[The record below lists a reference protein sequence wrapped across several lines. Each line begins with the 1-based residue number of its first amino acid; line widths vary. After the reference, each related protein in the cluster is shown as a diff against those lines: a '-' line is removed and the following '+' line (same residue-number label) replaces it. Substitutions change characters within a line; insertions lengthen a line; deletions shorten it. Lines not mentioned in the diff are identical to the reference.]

1 MDNQTE
7 GDGTANGPSGHD
19 GRSNGLE
26 IDEKRKE
33 LEVAEIM
40 CGIQQKNNQQK
51 TGDDVQQKA
60 IDSHHQRQAEQITGA
75 TPFHLQKSSET
86 APNSSMAPPNGA
98 NMLSDPGQLQS
109 VVAGH
114 SSVSTGPSS
123 SDRLNSGPGN
133 GPGPV
138 SKIDKLP
145 FVQFTPTQMVQTT
158 SQGPNHTIR
167 IVNDSEMSHINES
180 SSMSHHQQQSQ
191 QQPQGNVIQQQSMSG
206 QQATT
211 VSNIQQIQQQQQV
224 IVTQQVQQQLDQ
236 QNILIPPP
244 QQQHQVQQQQQVQLQ
259 QQQTIQQVQ
268 QQQQQQ
274 QQQQPTIELVELVD
288 NKTDENGQNFQVYQ
302 TQNGNQ
308 IIQTS
313 DGQFHSTTSG
323 ENQEFVYEDTQYIHD
338 GQIIT
343 KTEQFDSN
351 NQQIIITDPEY
362 TEEIYTDGAQEQ
374 ITYLDE
380 TGNEIGESHRPQG
393 IKLQS
398 IKNIQPVYIQNGQR
412 RKSIIQMRQN
422 SAPKIQL
429 MDSSGEAQFIQIQQP
444 STSQQIQLAPIRNNA
459 AQKQP
464 VVYYQTIL
472 LPPQN
477 SSQNNAST
485 LQVQNPNI
493 IQMSTK
499 NSNQSSN
506 VIFLSPNGTIETQ
519 HPTYKLI
526 NTNQKIEYVKVD
538 QNNQSLLDIAATQA
552 GIDLKSEQD
561 ADQKSKPIKTE
572 QVQSHHAYPSP
583 FSQIPIADRT
593 HQCKYCPK
601 RFARADECK
610 RHERIHTDTRPF
622 SCTYCPRAF
631 TRKDHLRT
639 HTRCHTKEKPYICPL
654 CSRGFARSDE
664 RIRHIKTHVKKGECT
679 MAEAKKKLGNVT
691 VGRRPTR
698 NLQKTQQQS
707 QQQSPSPVI
716 MNQTPSIPITIQQTD
731 SDSVGTYFKTSGS
744 NLTDTITLNPGS
756 SISGVQMS
764 GNMSD
769 KITIIEEASGNP
781 TETNLQL

>member
-1 MDNQTE
+1 MDNQT
-7 GDGTANGPSGHD
+7 DGESSGPAGHNS
-19 GRSNGLE
+19 RSNGLE

-40 CGIQQKNNQQK
+40 CGIQNKQQK

-86 APNSSMAPPNGA
+86 AQPNCSIAPSNGA
-98 NMLSDPGQLQS
+98 PMLSDSGPLQS
-109 VVAGH
+109 VVSGQPG
-114 SSVSTGPSS
+114 SVGTGPSTS
-123 SDRLNSGPGN
+123 NQLHSGN
-133 GPGPV
+133 GPV

-167 IVNDSEMSHINES
+167 IVNDTEMNHMNES
-180 SSMSHHQQQSQ
+180 QSMSHHQQGQSQ
-191 QQPQGNVIQQQSMSG
+191 QQGQPQGSVLHQQSG

-211 VSNIQQIQQQQQV
+211 VSNVQQIPNQQQQV
-224 IVTQQVQQQLDQ
+224 IVTQQVQQQLEQ

-244 QQQHQVQQQQQVQLQ
+244 QVQHQVQAQQQQP
-259 QQQTIQQVQ
+259 IQQVQ
-268 QQQQQQ
+268 QQQV

-351 NQQIIITDPEY
+351 NQQIIITNDPEY

-429 MDSSGEAQFIQIQQP
+429 MESSGEAQFIQIQQP

-459 AQKQP
+459 TQKQP

-477 SSQNNAST
+477 NSQNNAST

-707 QQQSPSPVI
+707 QQQVQSSSPVI

-731 SDSVGTYFKTSGS
+731 SDSVGTYFKTTPS
-744 NLTDTITLNPGS
+744 NLSDTITLNAS
-756 SISGVQMS
+756 SSMSGVQMSGNMS

-781 TETNLQL
+781 TESNLQL

>member
-1 MDNQTE
+1 MDNPTD
-7 GDGTANGPSGHD
+7 GDGSSSGPSGHD
-19 GRSNGLE
+19 ASSRNSGME

-75 TPFHLQKSSET
+75 TPFHLQKTSET
-86 APNSSMAPPNGA
+86 AQPNSSISPSNGA
-98 NMLSDPGQLQS
+98 MLSESGIQS
-109 VVAGH
+109 VVSGQGSVV
-114 SSVSTGPSS
+114 SSGPSS
-123 SDRLNSGPGN
+123 SDRLHSSN
-133 GPGPV
+133 GPA

-167 IVNDSEMSHINES
+167 IVNDTEMSHINES
-180 SSMSHHQQQSQ
+180 SSISHHQQQSH
-191 QQPQGNVIQQQSMSG
+191 QPQQSLSV

-211 VSNIQQIQQQQQV
+211 VSNVPQIAQQQQQQV
-224 IVTQQVQQQLDQ
+224 IVTQQVQSQLEQ
-236 QNILIPPP
+236 QNILINPQS
-244 QQQHQVQQQQQVQLQ
+244 QQQVQSHQVQQQVQLQ
-259 QQQTIQQVQ
+259 QTVQQQQVQ
-268 QQQQQQ
+268 QT

-323 ENQEFVYEDTQYIHD
+323 ENQDFVYEDTQYIHD

-351 NQQIIITDPEY
+351 NQQIIITNDPEY

-444 STSQQIQLAPIRNNA
+444 STSQQIQLAPIRNNHA

-477 SSQNNAST
+477 NSQNNAST
-485 LQVQNPNI
+485 LQVQNPGPNI
-493 IQMSTK
+493 IQMSSK

-561 ADQKSKPIKTE
+561 NDQKSKPIKTE

-698 NLQKTQQQS
+698 NLPKTQQQS
-707 QQQSPSPVI
+707 VQQGQSPSPVI

-731 SDSVGTYFKTSGS
+731 SDSVGTYFKTNAS
-744 NLTDTITLNPGS
+744 NLSDTITLNAS
-756 SISGVQMS
+756 SSMSGVQMS

-769 KITIIEEASGNP
+769 KITIIEESSGNP

>member
-1 MDNQTE
+1 
-7 GDGTANGPSGHD
+7 
-19 GRSNGLE
+19 
-26 IDEKRKE
+26 
-33 LEVAEIM
+33 
-40 CGIQQKNNQQK
+40 
-51 TGDDVQQKA
+51 
-60 IDSHHQRQAEQITGA
+60 
-75 TPFHLQKSSET
+75 
-86 APNSSMAPPNGA
+86 
-98 NMLSDPGQLQS
+98 MLSDSGPLQS
-109 VVAGH
+109 VVSGQPG
-114 SSVSTGPSS
+114 SVGTGPSTS
-123 SDRLNSGPGN
+123 NQLHSGN
-133 GPGPV
+133 GPV

-167 IVNDSEMSHINES
+167 IVNDTEMNHMNES
-180 SSMSHHQQQSQ
+180 QSMSHHQQGQSQ
-191 QQPQGNVIQQQSMSG
+191 QQGQPQGSVLHQQSG

-211 VSNIQQIQQQQQV
+211 VSNVQQIPNQQQQV
-224 IVTQQVQQQLDQ
+224 IVTQQVQQQLEQ

-244 QQQHQVQQQQQVQLQ
+244 QVQHQVQAQQQQP
-259 QQQTIQQVQ
+259 IQQVQ
-268 QQQQQQ
+268 QQQV

-351 NQQIIITDPEY
+351 NQQIIITNDPEY

-429 MDSSGEAQFIQIQQP
+429 MESSGEAQFIQIQQP

-459 AQKQP
+459 TQKQP

-477 SSQNNAST
+477 NSQNNAST

-707 QQQSPSPVI
+707 QQQVQSSSPVI

-731 SDSVGTYFKTSGS
+731 SDSVGTYFKTTPS
-744 NLTDTITLNPGS
+744 NLSDTITLNAS
-756 SISGVQMS
+756 SSMSGVQMSGNMS

-781 TETNLQL
+781 TESNLQL